1 MWQYMWKIPLFST
14 LFGML
19 YCTVQDV
26 YAYASWQFLIS
37 RYLMLLGTC
46 YVSYVFLKVLE
57 ISRRKTQLEEELK
70 YADRS
75 LLAQKKQYET
85 VSAHMEEMKKAR
97 HDLRQ
102 HLAVVQSYIERDDRA
117 GLSEYIEI
125 YKTELPPDIIEIY
138 CRNQVINAL
147 ICYYAS
153 QARRH
158 KIRFEAQADYPEQC
172 PVPDTEVTVIL
183 GNLLE
188 NAVEACLREKNGK
201 CSIRLRIFRKN
212 KSSLVFLTDNTCSG
226 TVRFDADGKTP
237 LSSKRKGVGIGV
249 SSIREIAD
257 RYGGD
262 TLFEQ
267 KAGMFYASV
276 WLQIP
281 EEADN

>member
-1 MWQYMWKIPLFST
+1 M
-14 LFGML
+14 
-19 YCTVQDV
+19 
-26 YAYASWQFLIS
+26 
-37 RYLMLLGTC
+37 
-46 YVSYVFLKVLE
+46 
-57 ISRRKTQLEEELK
+57 
-70 YADRS
+70 
-75 LLAQKKQYET
+75 
-85 VSAHMEEMKKAR
+85 
-97 HDLRQ
+97 
-102 HLAVVQSYIERDDRA
+102 
-117 GLSEYIEI
+117 
-125 YKTELPPDIIEIY
+125 
-138 CRNQVINAL
+138 
-147 ICYYAS
+147 
-153 QARRH
+153 
-158 KIRFEAQADYPEQC
+158 
-172 PVPDTEVTVIL
+172 IL